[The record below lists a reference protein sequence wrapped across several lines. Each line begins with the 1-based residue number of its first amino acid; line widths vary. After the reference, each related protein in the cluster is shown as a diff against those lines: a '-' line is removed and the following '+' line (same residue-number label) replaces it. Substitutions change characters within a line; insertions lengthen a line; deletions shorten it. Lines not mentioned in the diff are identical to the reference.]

1 MNAAFYLTPKSSLAY
16 LYGDQTVKQG
26 LEKMKSHG
34 YTAVPVIDREGK
46 YIGVA
51 TEGDLLWFIYDLI
64 RNGSTD
70 ITTDM
75 KNVFIRDI
83 INTKRFKPVSIN
95 ISDEELV
102 ISSLN
107 DNFVPVIDD
116 RDMFIGI
123 VTRRSIISKMAERRK
138 KVKELQNELTPKS

>member
-138 KVKELQNELTPKS
+138 KVKELQK

>member
-138 KVKELQNELTPKS
+138 KEKELQK